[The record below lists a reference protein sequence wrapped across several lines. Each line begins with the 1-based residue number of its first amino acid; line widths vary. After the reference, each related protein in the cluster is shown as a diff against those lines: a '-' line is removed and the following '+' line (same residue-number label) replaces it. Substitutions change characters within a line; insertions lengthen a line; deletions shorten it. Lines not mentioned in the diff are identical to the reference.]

1 MQQKDAPALAS
12 RLRPSVYHLRPGLPR
27 IHRRPELPRAGAAA
41 EEEPGA
47 LLHGHLDGA
56 ATVVQAITLGEARQ
70 WEDVRHKTT
79 FDAEAVLID
88 PRIVH

>member
-1 MQQKDAPALAS
+1 M
-12 RLRPSVYHLRPGLPR
+12 
-27 IHRRPELPRAGAAA
+27 
-41 EEEPGA
+41 
-47 LLHGHLDGA
+47 
-56 ATVVQAITLGEARQ
+56 QAITLGEARQ